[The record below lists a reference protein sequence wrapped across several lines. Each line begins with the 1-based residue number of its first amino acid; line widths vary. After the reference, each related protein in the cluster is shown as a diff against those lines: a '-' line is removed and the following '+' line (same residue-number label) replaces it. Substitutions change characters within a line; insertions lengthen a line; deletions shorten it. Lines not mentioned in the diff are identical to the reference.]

1 MISFKHPSISVL
13 PDQIERFDRLSATWW
28 HARGPMRPLHV
39 VNALRRGRIE
49 ATLAQ
54 HFARSPAEGLRGLR
68 ILDVGCGAGLMSEP
82 LAHGGALVTGIDA
95 SPGNIVAARRHAQA
109 HGVSIDY
116 RLGEPAH
123 ALGAHDRFD
132 AVLMLEVVEH
142 VADMPAFVA
151 SVAQHLRPGGLLIAS
166 TINRTFKS
174 FLFAIVGA
182 EWVLQLLPRGTHE
195 WRRFVRPEELD
206 AAAQTAG
213 LTRTSLVGMR
223 YLPVVHRASWC
234 AGTAVNYLAVFK
246 HGDVSRPT

>member
-1 MISFKHPSISVL
+1 MISSKYTSVSVL
-13 PDQIERFDRLSATWW
+13 PDQVERFDRLSSTWW

-49 ATLAQ
+49 TALAQ
-54 HFARSPAEGLRGLR
+54 HFARPPADGLRGLR

-82 LAHGGALVTGIDA
+82 LAHAGALVTGVDA
-95 SPGNIVAARRHAQA
+95 SPGNIVAARRHAQG

-123 ALGAHDRFD
+123 ALGARDRFD

-151 SVAQHLRPGGLLIAS
+151 RVAQHLRPGGLLIAS
-166 TINRTFKS
+166 TINRSFKS
-174 FLFAIVGA
+174 FVFAIVGA
-182 EWVLQLLPRGTHE
+182 EWVLNLLPRGTHE

-206 AAAQTAG
+206 AAARAAG
-213 LTRTSLVGMR
+213 LTRTSLTGMR
-223 YLPVVHRASWC
+223 YLPFVHRASWC
-234 AGTAVNYLAVFK
+234 ADTAVNYFAMYESGLA
-246 HGDVSRPT
+246 GGPP

>member
-1 MISFKHPSISVL
+1 MISPQHTSVSVL

-28 HARGPMRPLHV
+28 HASGPMRPLHV

-49 ATLAQ
+49 AALAH
-54 HFARSPAEGLRGLR
+54 HFMQSPTEGLRGLR

-82 LAHGGALVTGIDA
+82 LAHAGAQVTGIDA

-116 RLGEPAH
+116 RLGEPAS
-123 ALGAHDRFD
+123 ALGANDRFD

-142 VADMPAFVA
+142 VTDMPAFVA
-151 SVAQHLRPGGLLIAS
+151 RVAQHLRPGGLLIAS
-166 TINRTFKS
+166 TINRSLKS
-174 FLFAIVGA
+174 FVFAIVGA
-182 EWVLQLLPRGTHE
+182 EWVLKLLPRGTHE

-206 AAAQTAG
+206 AAARTAG
-213 LTRTSLVGMR
+213 LTRTSLTGMR

-234 AGTAVNYLAVFK
+234 ADTAVNYFAVYK
-246 HGDVSRPT
+246 SSPACGAP

>member
-1 MISFKHPSISVL
+1 MIAPRNTAVSVL
-13 PDQIERFDRLSATWW
+13 PDQVERFDRLSATWW

-49 ATLAQ
+49 ATLAH
-54 HFARSPAEGLRGLR
+54 HFMQSPADGLRGLR

-82 LAHGGALVTGIDA
+82 LAHAGALVTGIDV

-116 RLGEPAH
+116 RLGEPAD

-132 AVLMLEVVEH
+132 ALLMLEVVEH

-151 SVAQHLRPGGLLIAS
+151 RVAQHLRPGGLLIAS
-166 TINRTFKS
+166 TINRSFKS
-174 FLFAIVGA
+174 FVFAIVGA
-182 EWVLQLLPRGTHE
+182 EWVLKLLPRGTHE

-206 AAAQTAG
+206 AAARTAG
-213 LTRTSLVGMR
+213 LTRTSLTGMR

-234 AGTAVNYLAVFK
+234 ADTAVNYFAVYK
-246 HGDVSRPT
+246 SSPAGGAP

>member
-1 MISFKHPSISVL
+1 MSLSTPPLLSAL

-28 HARGPMRPLHV
+28 YARGPMRPLHV

-49 ATLAQ
+49 AEMAR
-54 HFARSPAEGLRGLR
+54 HFERSPVDGLRGLR
-68 ILDVGCGAGLMSEP
+68 VLDVGCGAGLMSEP
-82 LAHGGALVTGIDA
+82 LAHAGALVTGIDA

-151 SVAQHLRPGGLLIAS
+151 RVAQHLRPGGLLIAS
-166 TINRTFKS
+166 TINRTVKS
-174 FLFAIVGA
+174 FVFAIVGA
-182 EWVLQLLPRGTHE
+182 EWVLKLLPRGTHE

-206 AAAQTAG
+206 AAARTAG
-213 LTRTSLVGMR
+213 LTRTSLIGMR
-223 YLPVVHRASWC
+223 YLPLVHRASWC
-234 AGTAVNYLAVFK
+234 AGTGVNYFAVFK
-246 HGDVSRPT
+246 NGIEGRAA